1 MGLFIAI
8 AGIFDSKE
16 SDVINALSGYA
27 KAKNGVFKAESLPQD
42 DEDASVICSANGHT
56 SLMFPP
62 SSLDWWDASQALSLL
77 LKKVVIA
84 LHIHDG
90 DLWMYELYKNGTKA
104 DSFNPIPDYWIE
116 EISDEERTEW
126 RGDAEAVAACI
137 PNVKA
142 TDIEKYF
149 VAWNLEAD
157 DERKAY
163 PTDEYS
169 YGTDW
174 QMLDF
179 MKKIGLSY
187 PLDEKGKPL
196 GPTYRFVIPPPPKNK

>member
-1 MGLFIAI
+1 MGLFIAV

-16 SDVINALSGYA
+16 SEVINALSGYA
-27 KAKNGVFKAESLPQD
+27 KAKNGIFRAENLPQD
-42 DEDASVICSANGHT
+42 DEDASVIYSANGHT
-56 SLMFPP
+56 SLLFPP
-62 SSLDWWDASQALSLL
+62 NSLDWWDASQALSLL
-77 LKKVVIA
+77 LRKVVIA

-90 DLWMYELYKNGTKA
+90 DLWMYELYKNGNKV
-104 DSFNPIPDYWIE
+104 DGFNPIPDYWVE
-116 EISDEERTEW
+116 EISDKERTEYS
-126 RGDAEAVAACI
+126 GNAETVAACI

-149 VAWNLEAD
+149 VTWDLEAD
-157 DERKAY
+157 DEGKAY

-169 YGTDW
+169 CGTDW

-179 MKKIGLSY
+179 MKKIRLSY

-196 GPTYRFVIPPPPKNK
+196 GSIYRFVIPPPPKNK